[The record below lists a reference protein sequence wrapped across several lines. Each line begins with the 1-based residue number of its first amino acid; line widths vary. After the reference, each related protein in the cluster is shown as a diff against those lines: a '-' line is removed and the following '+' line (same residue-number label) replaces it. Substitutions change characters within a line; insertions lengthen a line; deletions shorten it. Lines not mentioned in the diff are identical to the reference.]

1 MRLCALIPKLP
12 DYFIYLGVALEKALY
27 KPGFFFDLGHRG
39 LGSAD
44 YVPHALARYAA
55 LLGDLAKRKIFVI
68 AEVEIL
74 TLLIREQLAVKSN
87 SIERITA
94 LFSTAIPP
102 VNVFALQSIASSPL
116 AVKGLFLSLN
126 SS

>member
-12 DYFIYLGVALEKALY
+12 DYFVYLGVALEKALY

-102 VNVFALQSIASSPL
+102 VNVFCFTEYSIISARCQGFIL
-116 AVKGLFLSLN
+116 VT
-126 SS
+126 